1 MGKRRRGNHEGSIRY
16 REAEGRWEARVTLAD
31 GGAKSYYAK
40 THAEARMKLTEA
52 LRALDTGAP
61 IVRDER
67 LTVRRYLE
75 DWLERKRPSVKPL
88 TWVRYAGML
97 KHVMRAYGEKQL
109 TKLSAAQLERLY
121 AELMAPEPGRR
132 KLAPTTVHHIHT
144 LLHQA
149 LADAER
155 LGLVAR
161 NVAQRRSGAKP
172 PRVRQVEMRTLDLE
186 QARALLAAARGN
198 RLEALYALA
207 ITTGMREGEL
217 LALRWRDVDLEAGYV
232 QVRGTLAPIPHVG
245 YQIGLPKSKRS
256 RRRVDLDAVMIA
268 TLRQHKARQA
278 EEKLASGIGALW
290 GDARW
295 PDLVFTNEVGR
306 CLDAG
311 NLVKQRFYPLLRRA
325 GLPQIR
331 FHDLRHTA
339 ATLLLLKGVSAKV
352 VSERLGHSSVAF
364 TMDHYAHVL
373 PSMQREAAEVM
384 GAALFGG
391 VRLDAPR

>member
-1 MGKRRRGNHEGSIRY
+1 MGGVAVSKGRRGNHEGNIRQ
-16 REAEGRWEARVTLAD
+16 RADGRWEARVTLAD
-31 GGAKSYYAK
+31 GAAKSFYGK
-40 THAEARMKLTEA
+40 THAEARVKLTEA
-52 LRALDTGAP
+52 LRAIDTGAP

-67 LTVRRYLE
+67 LTVGRYLD

-88 TWVRYAGML
+88 TWVRYQGLL
-97 KHVMRAYGEKQL
+97 KHVIHAYGEKQV

-121 AELMAPEPGRR
+121 AELMAPAAGGRR
-132 KLAPTTVHHIHT
+132 LSPTTVHHIHT

-172 PRVRQVEMRTLDLE
+172 PSVQQVEMRTLDLE
-186 QARALLAAARGN
+186 QARTLLAAARGD
-198 RLEALYALA
+198 RLEALYTLA

-217 LALRWRDVDLEAGYV
+217 LALRWRDVDLEAGHV
-232 QVRGTLAPIPHVG
+232 QVRGTLARIPHKG
-245 YQIGLPKSKRS
+245 HHTGSPKSKRS
-256 RRRVDLDAVMIA
+256 RRRLDLDLVVIA
-268 TLRQHKARQA
+268 ALRRHKARQA
-278 EEKLASGIGALW
+278 EEKLASGIGAAW

-306 CLDAG
+306 CLDAS
-311 NLVKQRFYPLLRRA
+311 NLVKHRFYPLLRRA
-325 GLPQIR
+325 ELPRIR

-339 ATLLLLKGVSAKV
+339 ATLMLLKGVSAKV

-364 TMDHYAHVL
+364 TMDRYAHVL

-384 GAALFGG
+384 GEVLFGG
-391 VRLDAPR
+391 